1 MDYFRFN
8 SLITDVSEI
17 QDIIQKKRAAIGFD
31 KSLSED
37 LSTIETEV
45 RYFDLGFDCFSTDF
59 T

>member
-1 MDYFRFN
+1 MINYFRFN
-8 SLITDVSEI
+8 SRITDVSEI
-17 QDIIQKKRAAIGFD
+17 QDVQKRTAIGFD

-45 RYFDLGFDCFSTDF
+45 RYFDLGFDRFSTDF